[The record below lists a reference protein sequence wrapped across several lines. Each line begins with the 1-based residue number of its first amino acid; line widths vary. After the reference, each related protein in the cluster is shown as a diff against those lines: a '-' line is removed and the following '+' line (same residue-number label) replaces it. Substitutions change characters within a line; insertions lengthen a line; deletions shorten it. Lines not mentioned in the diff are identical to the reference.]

1 MTGHRRFAVAWASLL
16 ILLCAQ
22 GASAGPP
29 TEQLK
34 VKVDAVIRVLSD
46 PGLKGERKIKE
57 RHEAVRNITN
67 DIFGW
72 SEMAKRSL
80 GRHWRGRTEAERDE
94 FVKLFRD
101 LLERSYM
108 STIERYSGEKV
119 IYAGDSIDGDQATA
133 RTKFITRQGQEVRI
147 DYRMIRNGNRWL
159 IYDVLVENVG
169 LVSNYRTQF
178 NHIIQTSSYREL
190 VKKMKTQ
197 ELVRM
202 AKGKQ

>member
-1 MTGHRRFAVAWASLL
+1 MTGHCRFAVAWVSLL

-67 DIFGW
+67 DVFGW